1 MRSNKQGS
9 SPNQHVKAG
18 FTFATLLPLVYYI
31 PPWLA
36 DNVTDNHFYVTV
48 LSLAIIVPVV
58 SYVAMPL
65 FFKAIEIRSRYD
77 FRRHPTCRT

>member
-1 MRSNKQGS
+1 MTKSKQIL
-9 SPNQHVKAG
+9 SPNQHVIAA

-36 DNVTDNHFYVTV
+36 RNVTDNHFFVTV

-58 SYVAMPL
+58 SYAALPL
-65 FFKAIEIRSRYD
+65 FFKALEIRVKFCNLSLQRGKN
-77 FRRHPTCRT
+77 